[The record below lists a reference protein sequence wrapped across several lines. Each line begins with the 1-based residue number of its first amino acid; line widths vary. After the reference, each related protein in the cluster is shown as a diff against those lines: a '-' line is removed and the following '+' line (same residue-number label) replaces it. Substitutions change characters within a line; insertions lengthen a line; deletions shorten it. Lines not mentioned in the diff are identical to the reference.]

1 MRVVCLKSILRLKFA
16 NLAPKQRH
24 LMAKLKLLYAMGGI
38 HRTCFSKHLI
48 WQVHVTVK
56 MFLKIASVSA
66 VAVLNEN
73 RHDSLNS

>member
-1 MRVVCLKSILRLKFA
+1 MSILRHKFA

-24 LMAKLKLLYAMGGI
+24 LMAKLKLLYAMEYGGI

-56 MFLKIASVSA
+56 MFSKIASAFA